1 MTISRRNFL
10 AWSASVAVGAGLTA
24 CDSRTKAAAPGSSS
38 STSVAPTS
46 ATTIPGSSS
55 TAASTSAASTTIAP
69 APAAPTTVPRATD
82 RVLVVVQLSGGND
95 GINTL
100 IPVTGRYHDLRP
112 TLGIPDDQLVKFSGV
127 SDYGLHPSFAPMQ
140 GLLDNGRVAAVA
152 SVGYPTPNRSHF
164 VSLDNW
170 WSATPGKVSQTGWL
184 GRYLDVTGGTA
195 NDPLRAVALG
205 SGVPALR
212 GVDSRATVVIS
223 PDTFKI
229 KAKPGSGLVDGWKLI
244 GGPNASAAVDAV
256 DVLQKLSVDAAAN
269 QDATAEEG
277 NITKSLGLAAEMI
290 IAKTPARVI
299 HISTGGF
306 DTHANQLETQAK
318 LLSDLATGL
327 QHFND
332 RLTAAGMADHALV
345 MTTSEFGRRAAEN
358 GSGTDHG
365 KASVEFLVGPMVKG
379 GVIGKTDLVNLD
391 DGDLKADIDFRS
403 IYTSALNWLG
413 GPSQEILLGT
423 FEPIGLR

>member
-1 MTISRRNFL
+1 MTVSRRNFL
-10 AWSASVAVGAGLTA
+10 ARSASVAVGAGLTA
-24 CDSRTKAAAPGSSS
+24 CKGRTEAAGGSSTTTAPAAPG
-38 STSVAPTS
+38 
-46 ATTIPGSSS
+46 
-55 TAASTSAASTTIAP
+55 TAASTTRASTTLAP
-69 APAAPTTVPRATD
+69 VTTAVTTAPKATD

-112 TLGIPDDQLVKFSGV
+112 TLGIPDDKLVTFPGV

-140 GLLDNGRVAAVA
+140 GLLDAGHVAALA
-152 SVGYPTPNRSHF
+152 SVGYPTPSRSHF
-164 VSLDNW
+164 LSLDNW

-195 NDPLRAVALG
+195 TDPLRAVALG
-205 SGVPALR
+205 SGVLALR

-229 KAKPGSGLVDGWKLI
+229 NVKAGSGLVDGWKLI
-244 GGPNASAAVDAV
+244 GGPNARAAVDAV
-256 DVLQKLSVDAAAN
+256 DVFQKLKVEVDAN
-269 QDATAEEG
+269 QDAAAEEG
-277 NITKSLGLAAEMI
+277 NIAKSLALAAEMI

-306 DTHANQLETQAK
+306 DTHANQMETQAK
-318 LLSDLATGL
+318 LLGDLAVGL

-332 RLTAAGMADHALV
+332 RLTAAGMAGHALV

-379 GVIGKTDLVNLD
+379 GVIGKTDLANLD

>member
-1 MTISRRNFL
+1 MTMSRRNFL

-24 CDSRTKAAAPGSSS
+24 CEGRTEAAAPGSSS
-38 STSVAPTS
+38 SEPSSTAAAS
-46 ATTIPGSSS
+46 GSSS
-55 TAASTSAASTTIAP
+55 TGASTTGANTTIAP
-69 APAAPTTVPRATD
+69 AKTTATTAPNATD

-112 TLGIPDDQLVKFSGV
+112 TLGIPDDKLVKFPGV
-127 SDYGLHPSFAPMQ
+127 SDYGLHPSFAPLQ
-140 GLLDNGRVAAVA
+140 GLLDAGHVAALA
-152 SVGYPTPNRSHF
+152 SVGYPTPSRSHF
-164 VSLDNW
+164 LSLDNW

-229 KAKPGSGLVDGWKLI
+229 NAKSGSGLVDGWKLI

-256 DVLQKLSVDAAAN
+256 NVFQKLKVEAAAN
-269 QDATAEEG
+269 QDAAAEEG
-277 NITKSLGLAAEMI
+277 NIAKSLALAAEMI
-290 IAKTPARVI
+290 IAKTSARVI
-299 HISTGGF
+299 HINTGGF

-318 LLSDLATGL
+318 LLGDLAAGL

-365 KASVEFLVGPMVKG
+365 KAGVEFLVGPMVKG

-413 GPSQEILLGT
+413 GPSEEILLGR

>member
-1 MTISRRNFL
+1 MTMSRRNFL
-10 AWSASVAVGAGLTA
+10 GWSASAAVGAGLTA
-24 CDSRTKAAAPGSSS
+24 CKGRTEAAGPSSS
-38 STSVAPTS
+38 SAGSTTAAPTS
-46 ATTIPGSSS
+46 AV
-55 TAASTSAASTTIAP
+55 ASTEASTTAP
-69 APAAPTTVPRATD
+69 NSTLEPVQTVATAAPKATD

-112 TLGIPDDQLVKFSGV
+112 TLGIPDDKLVKFPGV
-127 SDYGLHPSFAPMQ
+127 SDYGLHPSFAPLQ
-140 GLLDNGRVAAVA
+140 GLLDAGHVAALA
-152 SVGYPTPNRSHF
+152 SVGYPAPSRSHF
-164 VSLDNW
+164 LSLDNW

-205 SGVPALR
+205 SGVPALH

-223 PDTFKI
+223 PDSFKI
-229 KAKPGSGLVDGWKLI
+229 KATSGSGLIDGWKLI

-256 DVLQKLSVDAAAN
+256 GVFQKLKVEAAAN
-269 QDATAEEG
+269 QDAAAEEG
-277 NITKSLGLAAEMI
+277 NIAKSLALAAEMI
-290 IAKTPARVI
+290 IAKTSARVI
-299 HISTGGF
+299 HINTGGF
-306 DTHANQLETQAK
+306 DTHANQLETQAR
-318 LLSDLATGL
+318 LLGDLATGL

-379 GVIGKTDLVNLD
+379 GVIGQTDLVNLD
-391 DGDLKADIDFRS
+391 DGDLRADIDFRS
-403 IYTSALNWLG
+403 IYSSALNWLG
-413 GPSQEILLGT
+413 GPSQEILLGS

>member
-1 MTISRRNFL
+1 MTMSRRNFL

-24 CDSRTKAAAPGSSS
+24 CEGRTEAVADGPSSTTASTVAPSSS
-38 STSVAPTS
+38 DAVT
-46 ATTIPGSSS
+46 S
-55 TAASTSAASTTIAP
+55 TAASTTAANTTL
-69 APAAPTTVPRATD
+69 APTTTAPKPTD

-95 GINTL
+95 GLNTL
-100 IPVTGRYHDLRP
+100 VPVTGKYHDLRP
-112 TLGIPDDQLVKFSGV
+112 TIGIPDDQLVKFPGV
-127 SDYGLHPSFAPMQ
+127 SDYGLHPSFAPLQ
-140 GLLDNGRVAAVA
+140 GMLDAGHVAALA
-152 SVGYPTPNRSHF
+152 SVGYPTPTRSHF

-229 KAKPGSGLVDGWKLI
+229 KGNPKSGLIDGWKLI
-244 GGPNASAAVDAV
+244 GGSNASAAVSAV
-256 DVLQKLSVDAAAN
+256 DVIQKLKVEADAN

-277 NITKSLGLAAEMI
+277 NIAKSLALAAEMI
-290 IAKTPARVI
+290 VAKTPARVI
-299 HISTGGF
+299 HINTGGF
-306 DTHANQLETQAK
+306 DTHSNQLVTQAK
-318 LLSDLATGL
+318 LLGDLAAGL
-327 QHFND
+327 VHFNE

-365 KASVEFLVGPMVKG
+365 KASIEFLVGPMVKG

-403 IYTSALNWLG
+403 VYTSALSWLG
-413 GPSQEILLGT
+413 GPSQEILLGA

>member
-1 MTISRRNFL
+1 MSMSRRNFL
-10 AWSASVAVGAGLTA
+10 TWSASVAVGAGLTA
-24 CDSRTKAAAPGSSS
+24 CEGGAKAASPESSAASSTTATSAPGSSS
-38 STSVAPTS
+38 SAASTTAATTIAPTSVAPKS
-46 ATTIPGSSS
+46 
-55 TAASTSAASTTIAP
+55 
-69 APAAPTTVPRATD
+69 TD

-95 GINTL
+95 GLNTL
-100 IPVTGRYHDLRP
+100 VPVTGKYHDLRP
-112 TLGIPDDQLVKFSGV
+112 TIGIPDDKLVKFPGV

-140 GLLDNGRVAAVA
+140 GLLDAGHVAAVA
-152 SVGYPTPNRSHF
+152 SVGYPLANRSHF

-184 GRYLDVTGGTA
+184 GRYLDATGGTA
-195 NDPLRAVALG
+195 TEPLRAVALG

-212 GVDSRATVVIS
+212 GVDSRPTVVIS
-223 PDTFKI
+223 PDSFTI
-229 KAKPGSGLVDGWKLI
+229 KDAKKGGSSLLDGWKLI
-244 GGPNASAAVDAV
+244 GGPNAAAAIGAV
-256 DVLQKLSVDAAAN
+256 DVFQKLKADAAAN
-269 QDATAEEG
+269 ADDTAAEEG
-277 NITKSLGLAAEMI
+277 NIAKSLALAAEMI
-290 IAKTPARVI
+290 VAKTPARVI

-306 DTHANQLETQAK
+306 DTHSNQLETQAK
-318 LLSDLATGL
+318 LLSDLAAGL
-327 QHFND
+327 KHFND
-332 RLTAAGMADHALV
+332 RLAEAGVSDKALV

-379 GVIGKTDLVNLD
+379 GLIGKTDLVNLD

-403 IYTSALNWLG
+403 VYTSALNWLG

>member
-1 MTISRRNFL
+1 MTMSRRNFL

-24 CDSRTKAAAPGSSS
+24 CEGRTEAAAPGSPS
-38 STSVAPTS
+38 STTA
-46 ATTIPGSSS
+46 AAPGSSS
-55 TAASTSAASTTIAP
+55 TAASTTAASTTLAP
-69 APAAPTTVPRATD
+69 ATTPATTVPKPTD

-95 GINTL
+95 GLNTL

-112 TLGIPDDQLVKFSGV
+112 TIGIPDDKLVKFPGV

-140 GLLDNGRVAAVA
+140 GLLDAGHVAALA
-152 SVGYPTPNRSHF
+152 SVGYPAATRSHF

-223 PDTFKI
+223 PNTFKI
-229 KAKPGSGLVDGWKLI
+229 NGNPKSGLIDGWKLI
-244 GGPNASAAVDAV
+244 GGANVTAAVSAV
-256 DVLQKLSVDAAAN
+256 DVIQKLKVEADAN
-269 QDATAEEG
+269 QDAVAEEG
-277 NITKSLGLAAEMI
+277 NIAKSLALAAEMI

-299 HISTGGF
+299 HINTGGF
-306 DTHANQLETQAK
+306 DTHSNQLATQAK
-318 LLSDLATGL
+318 LLGDLASGL
-327 QHFND
+327 AHFNE

-379 GVIGKTDLVNLD
+379 GLIGKTDLVNLD
-391 DGDLKADIDFRS
+391 DGDIKADIDFRS
-403 IYTSALNWLG
+403 VYTSALNWLG

-423 FEPIGLR
+423 FEPIGLQ

>member
-1 MTISRRNFL
+1 MTMSRRNFL

-24 CDSRTKAAAPGSSS
+24 CEGRTEATSGSAATTEPAASTTAAA
-38 STSVAPTS
+38 
-46 ATTIPGSSS
+46 TIPASSS
-55 TAASTSAASTTIAP
+55 TAASTSTTL
-69 APAAPTTVPRATD
+69 APTATAPKATD

-112 TLGIPDDQLVKFSGV
+112 TLGIPDDKLLRFPGV
-127 SDYGLHPSFAPMQ
+127 SDYGLHPSFAPLQ
-140 GLLDNGRVAAVA
+140 SLLDAGRVTALA
-152 SVGYPTPNRSHF
+152 SVGYPTPSRSHF
-164 VSLDNW
+164 LSLDNW

-184 GRYLDVTGGTA
+184 GRYLDATGGTA

-229 KAKPGSGLVDGWKLI
+229 NAKSGSGLVDGWKLI
-244 GGPNASAAVDAV
+244 AGPNAVAAVDAV
-256 DVLQKLSVDAAAN
+256 DVFQKLKVEAAAN
-269 QDATAEEG
+269 QDAAAEEG
-277 NITKSLGLAAEMI
+277 DIAKSLALAAEMI

-299 HISTGGF
+299 HINTGGF
-306 DTHANQLETQAK
+306 DTHANQLESQAK
-318 LLSDLATGL
+318 LLGDLAAGL

-403 IYTSALNWLG
+403 IYTAALNWLG
-413 GPSQEILLGT
+413 GPSQEILMGK

>member
-1 MTISRRNFL
+1 MTMSRRNFL

-24 CDSRTKAAAPGSSS
+24 CEGRTEATSGSAATTARAA
-38 STSVAPTS
+38 STTA
-46 ATTIPGSSS
+46 ATTIPASSS
-55 TAASTSAASTTIAP
+55 TEASTSTTL
-69 APAAPTTVPRATD
+69 APTSTAPKATD

-112 TLGIPDDQLVKFSGV
+112 TLGIPDVKLLKFPGV
-127 SDYGLHPSFAPMQ
+127 SDYGLHPSFAPLQ
-140 GLLDNGRVAAVA
+140 GLLDAGRVAALA
-152 SVGYPTPNRSHF
+152 SVGYPTPSRSHF
-164 VSLDNW
+164 LSLDNW

-184 GRYLDVTGGTA
+184 GRYLDATGGTA

-229 KAKPGSGLVDGWKLI
+229 NAKAGSGLVDGWKLI
-244 GGPNASAAVDAV
+244 AGPNAVAAVDAV
-256 DVLQKLSVDAAAN
+256 DVFQKLKVEAAAN
-269 QDATAEEG
+269 QDAAAEEG
-277 NITKSLGLAAEMI
+277 DIAKSLALAAEMI

-299 HISTGGF
+299 HINTGGF
-306 DTHANQLETQAK
+306 DTHANQLESQAR
-318 LLSDLATGL
+318 LLGDLAAGL

-332 RLTAAGMADHALV
+332 RLTAAAMADHALV

-365 KASVEFLVGPMVKG
+365 KASVEILVGPMVKG

-403 IYTSALNWLG
+403 IYTAALNWLG
-413 GPSQEILLGT
+413 GPSQEILMGK

>member
-1 MTISRRNFL
+1 MTMSRRNFL
-10 AWSASVAVGAGLTA
+10 AWSASVAVGTGLTA
-24 CDSRTKAAAPGSSS
+24 CKGRTEAADPSSPSVGSTTAS
-38 STSVAPTS
+38 PTS
-46 ATTIPGSSS
+46 AASS
-55 TAASTSAASTTIAP
+55 TAAPTTASTTTLAP
-69 APAAPTTVPRATD
+69 VPTPATTAPKAID

-112 TLGIPDDQLVKFSGV
+112 TLGIPDDKLVKFPGV
-127 SDYGLHPSFAPMQ
+127 SDYGLHPSFAPLQ
-140 GLLDNGRVAAVA
+140 GLLEAGHVAALA
-152 SVGYPTPNRSHF
+152 SVGYPTPSRSHF
-164 VSLDNW
+164 LSLDNW

-184 GRYLDVTGGTA
+184 GRYLDVTGGTTS
-195 NDPLRAVALG
+195 DPLRAVALG

-212 GVDSRATVVIS
+212 GVDSHATVVIS

-229 KAKPGSGLVDGWKLI
+229 NAKAGSGLVDGWKLI
-244 GGPNASAAVDAV
+244 GGPNAVAASGAV
-256 DVLQKLSVDAAAN
+256 DVFQKLKVEAAAN

-277 NITKSLGLAAEMI
+277 NIAKSLALAAEMI

-299 HISTGGF
+299 HINTGGF

-318 LLSDLATGL
+318 LLGDLAAGL

-403 IYTSALNWLG
+403 IYTAALNWLG

>member
-1 MTISRRNFL
+1 MTMSRRNFL
-10 AWSASVAVGAGLTA
+10 AWSASVAAGAGLTA
-24 CDSRTKAAAPGSSS
+24 CEGRGAAKSG
-38 STSVAPTS
+38 S
-46 ATTIPGSSS
+46 ATTAPTGSTTTATTVPASSS
-55 TAASTSAASTTIAP
+55 TAATTTAAATTL
-69 APAAPTTVPRATD
+69 APTTTAPKATD

-112 TLGIPDDQLVKFSGV
+112 TLGIPDDKLVKFPGV
-127 SDYGLHPSFAPMQ
+127 SDYGLHPSFAPLQ
-140 GLLDNGRVAAVA
+140 GLLDAGRVAAVA
-152 SVGYPTPNRSHF
+152 SVGYPSPNRSHF

-184 GRYLDVTGGTA
+184 GRYLDATGGTA
-195 NDPLRAVALG
+195 SDPLRAVALG

-223 PDTFKI
+223 PDTFTI

-244 GGPNASAAVDAV
+244 GGANASAAANAV
-256 DVLQKLSVDAAAN
+256 DVFQKLKVDAAAN

-277 NITKSLGLAAEMI
+277 NITKSLALAAEMI

-299 HISTGGF
+299 HINTGGF

-318 LLSDLATGL
+318 LLSDLAGGL
-327 QHFND
+327 AHFND

-345 MTTSEFGRRAAEN
+345 ITTSEFGRRAAEN

-379 GVIGKTDLVNLD
+379 GLIGKTNLVNLD

-413 GPSQEILLGT
+413 GPSQEILLGA
-423 FEPIGLR
+423 FDPIGLV

>member
-1 MTISRRNFL
+1 MTMSRRNFL
-10 AWSASVAVGAGLTA
+10 AWSASVAVGTGLTA
-24 CDSRTKAAAPGSSS
+24 CKGRTEAVVPGSSS
-38 STSVAPTS
+38 SGPSTT
-46 ATTIPGSSS
+46 ATTVPASSS
-55 TAASTSAASTTIAP
+55 TASTPAASTTLAP
-69 APAAPTTVPRATD
+69 VTTAATTAPIATD

-100 IPVTGRYHDLRP
+100 IPVTGRYHDVRP
-112 TLGIPDDQLVKFSGV
+112 TLGIPDDKLVKFPGV
-127 SDYGLHPSFAPMQ
+127 SDYGLHPSFAPLQ
-140 GLLDNGRVAAVA
+140 GLLDAGHVAALA
-152 SVGYPTPNRSHF
+152 SVGYPTPSRSHF
-164 VSLDNW
+164 LSLDNW

-195 NDPLRAVALG
+195 SDPLRAVALG

-229 KAKPGSGLVDGWKLI
+229 NAKSGSGLVDGWKLI
-244 GGPNASAAVDAV
+244 GGPNAVAAVDAI
-256 DVLQKLSVDAAAN
+256 DVFQRLKVEAAAN

-277 NITKSLGLAAEMI
+277 NIAKSLALAAEMI

-299 HISTGGF
+299 HINTGGF

-318 LLSDLATGL
+318 LLGDLAAGL

-345 MTTSEFGRRAAEN
+345 MTTSEFGRRVAEN

-403 IYTSALNWLG
+403 IYTTALNWLG

-423 FEPIGLR
+423 FEPIELR

>member
-1 MTISRRNFL
+1 MTMSRRNFL

-24 CDSRTKAAAPGSSS
+24 CEGRTEATSGSAATTAPAA
-38 STSVAPTS
+38 STTAV
-46 ATTIPGSSS
+46 TTIPGSSS
-55 TAASTSAASTTIAP
+55 TAASTSTTV
-69 APAAPTTVPRATD
+69 APTATTPKATD

-112 TLGIPDDQLVKFSGV
+112 TLGIPDDKLLKLPGV
-127 SDYGLHPSFAPMQ
+127 SDYGLHPSFAPLQ
-140 GLLDNGRVAAVA
+140 GLVDAGHLAALA
-152 SVGYPTPNRSHF
+152 SVGYPTPSRSHF
-164 VSLDNW
+164 LSLDNW

-184 GRYLDVTGGTA
+184 GRYLDATGGTA

-223 PDTFKI
+223 PDTFKVN
-229 KAKPGSGLVDGWKLI
+229 AKPGSGLVDGWKLI
-244 GGPNASAAVDAV
+244 AGPNAVAAVDAV
-256 DVLQKLSVDAAAN
+256 DVFQKLKVETAVNQDAAA
-269 QDATAEEG
+269 EEG
-277 NITKSLGLAAEMI
+277 DIAKSLALAAEMI

-299 HISTGGF
+299 HINAGGF
-306 DTHANQLETQAK
+306 DTHANQLESQAK
-318 LLSDLATGL
+318 LLGDLATGL

-365 KASVEFLVGPMVKG
+365 KASVEFLVGPMVRG
-379 GVIGKTDLVNLD
+379 GVIGRTDLVNLD

-403 IYTSALNWLG
+403 IYAAALNWLG
-413 GPSQEILLGT
+413 GPSQEILMGT
-423 FEPIGLR
+423 FEPMGLR

>member
-1 MTISRRNFL
+1 MTVSRRNFL

-24 CDSRTKAAAPGSSS
+24 CEGRTEATSKSAATNAPEASSP
-38 STSVAPTS
+38 A

-55 TAASTSAASTTIAP
+55 TVASTTAASTAL
-69 APAAPTTVPRATD
+69 APTSTVPKATD

-112 TLGIPDDQLVKFSGV
+112 TLGIPDDKLVKFPGV
-127 SDYGLHPSFAPMQ
+127 SDYGLHPAFAPLQ
-140 GLLDNGRVAAVA
+140 GLLDAGHVAALA
-152 SVGYPTPNRSHF
+152 SVGYPTPSRSHF
-164 VSLDNW
+164 LSLDNW

-195 NDPLRAVALG
+195 TDPLRAVALG

-223 PDTFKI
+223 PDTFTI
-229 KAKPGSGLVDGWKLI
+229 KAKSGSGLVDGWKVV
-244 GGPNASAAVDAV
+244 GGANASAAVEAV
-256 DVLQKLSVDAAAN
+256 EVFQKLRVETDAN
-269 QDATAEEG
+269 QDGAAEEG
-277 NITKSLGLAAEMI
+277 NIAKSLALAAEMI

-299 HISTGGF
+299 HINVGGF

-318 LLSDLATGL
+318 LLGDLATGL
-327 QHFND
+327 VHFSD
-332 RLTAAGMADHALV
+332 RLAAAGMADHALV

-413 GPSQEILLGT
+413 GPSQEILLGA

>member
-1 MTISRRNFL
+1 M
-10 AWSASVAVGAGLTA
+10 
-24 CDSRTKAAAPGSSS
+24 
-38 STSVAPTS
+38 
-46 ATTIPGSSS
+46 
-55 TAASTSAASTTIAP
+55 
-69 APAAPTTVPRATD
+69 
-82 RVLVVVQLSGGND
+82 VVQLSGGND

-112 TLGIPDDQLVKFSGV
+112 TLGIPDDKLVKFPGV
-127 SDYGLHPSFAPMQ
+127 SDYGLHPSFAPLQ
-140 GLLDNGRVAAVA
+140 GLLDAGHVAALA
-152 SVGYPTPNRSHF
+152 SVGYPAPSRSHF
-164 VSLDNW
+164 LSLDNW

-205 SGVPALR
+205 SGVPALH

-229 KAKPGSGLVDGWKLI
+229 KATSGSGLIDGWKLI

-256 DVLQKLSVDAAAN
+256 GVFQKLKVEAAAN
-269 QDATAEEG
+269 QDAAAEEG
-277 NITKSLGLAAEMI
+277 NIAKSLALAAEMI
-290 IAKTPARVI
+290 VAKTSARVI
-299 HISTGGF
+299 HINTGGF
-306 DTHANQLETQAK
+306 DTHANQLETQAR
-318 LLSDLATGL
+318 LLGDLATGL

-379 GVIGKTDLVNLD
+379 GVIGQTDLVNLD
-391 DGDLKADIDFRS
+391 DGDLRADIDFRS
-403 IYTSALNWLG
+403 IYSSALNWLG
-413 GPSQEILLGT
+413 GPSQEILLGS

>member
-1 MTISRRNFL
+1 MTMSRRNFL
-10 AWSASVAVGAGLTA
+10 AWSASAAVGAGLTA
-24 CDSRTKAAAPGSSS
+24 CKGRTEAAGPSSS
-38 STSVAPTS
+38 SA
-46 ATTIPGSSS
+46 GST
-55 TAASTSAASTTIAP
+55 TAAATSAASTT
-69 APAAPTTVPRATD
+69 AAPTTATNSTLEPVQTVATAAPKATD

-112 TLGIPDDQLVKFSGV
+112 TLGIPDDKLVKFPGV
-127 SDYGLHPSFAPMQ
+127 SDYGLHPSFAPLQ
-140 GLLDNGRVAAVA
+140 GLLDAGHVAALA
-152 SVGYPTPNRSHF
+152 SVGYPAPSRSHF
-164 VSLDNW
+164 LSLDNW

-229 KAKPGSGLVDGWKLI
+229 KATSGSGLIDGWKLI

-256 DVLQKLSVDAAAN
+256 GVFQKLKVEAAAN
-269 QDATAEEG
+269 QDAAAEEG
-277 NITKSLGLAAEMI
+277 NIAKSLALAAEMI
-290 IAKTPARVI
+290 IAKTSARVI
-299 HISTGGF
+299 HINTGGF
-306 DTHANQLETQAK
+306 DTHANQLETQAR
-318 LLSDLATGL
+318 LLGDLATGL

-379 GVIGKTDLVNLD
+379 GVIGQTDLVNLD
-391 DGDLKADIDFRS
+391 DGDLRADIDFRS
-403 IYTSALNWLG
+403 IYSSALNWLG
-413 GPSQEILLGT
+413 GPSQEILLGS